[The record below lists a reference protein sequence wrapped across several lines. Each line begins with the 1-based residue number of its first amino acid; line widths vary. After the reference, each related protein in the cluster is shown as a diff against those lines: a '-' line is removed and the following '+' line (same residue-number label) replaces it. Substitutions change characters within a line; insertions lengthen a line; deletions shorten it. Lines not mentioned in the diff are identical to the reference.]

1 MPSSTR
7 ASSPQHC
14 AQRSLSTRAKQRQ
27 RYHRRTATAIPSVS
41 LCHIQTA
48 GQHATDWRKGSQLSR
63 DIKSKCSGK
72 NTAFSYEPLYSEW
85 RQNLLCI
92 YIEFIHL
99 KKIYK
104 KIFIFVLRWKR
115 SQCVTLKSKPEGTY
129 HIISAFFFFVVVCF
143 CLLRIQTRCV
153 WDPSV
158 PVPFWP
164 ILLLFL
170 LPATPNKCCGHLNKC
185 SISIECRREREQ
197 VNFCVNVWNCDI
209 LPKPDDR

>member
-85 RQNLLCI
+85 RQILLCI

-129 HIISAFFFFVVVCF
+129 HIISAFFFFCCCLFLFASDSNTLCVGSECACAFLANFVVV
-143 CLLRIQTRCV
+143 
-153 WDPSV
+153 
-158 PVPFWP
+158 
-164 ILLLFL
+164 
-170 LPATPNKCCGHLNKC
+170 PAAGHA
-185 SISIECRREREQ
+185 EQ
-197 VNFCVNVWNCDI
+197 VLRTF
-209 LPKPDDR
+209 K